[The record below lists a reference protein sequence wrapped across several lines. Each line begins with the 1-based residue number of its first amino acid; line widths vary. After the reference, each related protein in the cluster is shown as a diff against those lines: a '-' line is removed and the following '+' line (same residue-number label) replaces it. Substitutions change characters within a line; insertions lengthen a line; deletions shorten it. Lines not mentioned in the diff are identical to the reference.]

1 MNPRPHVFQ
10 PTMRVADIQAHQ
22 ERSKL
27 SESQSECG
35 RENAS
40 LKAKRLE
47 EITARIRSDPRWTGE
62 TEGPRAYEQ
71 LMKGQRERGRLQKRN
86 RRAKTAQKKAEELEL
101 RAQARRA
108 RRKQG

>member
-10 PTMRVADIQAHQ
+10 PTMRVADLHAYQ

-35 RENAS
+35 RENAE

-47 EITARIRSDPRWTGE
+47 EITERIRSDPRWTGE

-71 LMKGQRERGRLQKRN
+71 LLKGQRERGRAKR
-86 RRAKTAQKKAEELEL
+86 RMCRKKRAEALER

-108 RRKQG
+108 RRKKG